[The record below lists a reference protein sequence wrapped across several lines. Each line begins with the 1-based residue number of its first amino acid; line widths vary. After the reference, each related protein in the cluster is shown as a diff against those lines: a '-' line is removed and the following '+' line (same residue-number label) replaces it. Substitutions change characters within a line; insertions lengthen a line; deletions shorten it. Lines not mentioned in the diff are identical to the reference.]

1 MKNNYVRLPLSI
13 DKSGG
18 RREVVLAEPDHK
30 NGTFIVRSIPAFTYG
45 LGPEDVIRVLDAA
58 SGGFE
63 VLTRGGEVVVR
74 MYVDGPLDSPA
85 IKTLIDE
92 VVSMGGSFEVGK
104 NADAEGYKSLLLI
117 ALSVTIGF
125 GKIEALFAPF
135 NVPEYQWEYGNV
147 YDAAGRPLNWW

>member
-125 GKIEALFAPF
+125 GKIEALFAPLTF
-135 NVPEYQWEYGNV
+135 
-147 YDAAGRPLNWW
+147 LNISGSMGMSMTQGGAP